1 MDRNDSTSPNLS
13 LSLGHVLVVPLM
25 PLMQTGAKVSIEI
38 MANQF
43 VLEHMPLL
51 QPFVSRRECFV
62 NIISIVRHFTICS
75 FSVTTHT

>member
-1 MDRNDSTSPNLS
+1 MDRNDSMSPDHS
-13 LSLGHVLVVPLM
+13 LSLGHVLVV

-38 MANQF
+38 MANQL

-62 NIISIVRHFTICS
+62 NKIV
-75 FSVTTHT
+75 